1 MPVTLTI
8 DVEKRL
14 VYSAFLGDVTEE
26 EFVCHSQTIRSHP
39 NFDPTFSEIIDFRS
53 VTDAQISTDR
63 LQAMAGAK
71 SIFSSEAQHVVIAPS
86 GLITGLARMFQVL
99 AEQTRPNLGVVK
111 TPAQAYEYLRDHL
124 GEKN

>member
-1 MPVTLTI
+1 
-8 DVEKRL
+8 
-14 VYSAFLGDVTEE
+14 
-26 EFVCHSQTIRSHP
+26 
-39 NFDPTFSEIIDFRS
+39 
-53 VTDAQISTDR
+53 
-63 LQAMAGAK
+63 MAGAK